1 MHFCRQQ
8 FCVGGRTSGCRVA
21 SAVSRLSL
29 VLLLIT
35 PTNPKSWMRRYAG
48 RGPLIRVS
56 ELKYLGADSHQ
67 VRSFD
72 HREPAIAEW

>member
-1 MHFCRQQ
+1 MHSCRQQ

-21 SAVSRLSL
+21 LAVSRLHL

-35 PTNPKSWMRRYAG
+35 PKDHKSQMRRYAG

-56 ELKYLGADSHQ
+56 ELKYIGAAPHQ
-67 VRSFD
+67 IRSLD
-72 HREPAIAEW
+72 HREPAPAEW